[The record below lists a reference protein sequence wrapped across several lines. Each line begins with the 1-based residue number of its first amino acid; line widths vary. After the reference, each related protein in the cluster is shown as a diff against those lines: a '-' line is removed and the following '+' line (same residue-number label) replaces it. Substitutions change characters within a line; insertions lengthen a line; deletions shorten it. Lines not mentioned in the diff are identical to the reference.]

1 MRANIIISD
10 IVRWKYQFL
19 DFQQGADFSPMGL
32 MFPTGNH
39 DFHMNMMMIITIIR
53 RWMALLWRPYH
64 HCHCSWKLSWLSIAL
79 IIIVVIFFIVI
90 NYMSPCYP
98 DHHKCVWS
106 GVTMSMWYLTTETIP
121 RLRFSISDT
130 GISCKG
136 ANIR

>member
-1 MRANIIISD
+1 MKIPIFGFPAGR
-10 IVRWKYQFL
+10 R
-19 DFQQGADFSPMGL
+19 FQPHGFDVSNRQPRFSYEYDDDYY
-32 MFPTGNH
+32 

-90 NYMSPCYP
+90 NYMSPCYVSITA
-98 DHHKCVWS
+98 HHKFFWS

-130 GISCKG
+130 GV
-136 ANIR
+136 NFM